1 MSDDLALVSMGEKD
15 EIEDFFFFLIPS
27 IPWSLKDSWSFL
39 LFQIIVVWLR
49 YFTLG
54 VKLS

>member
-27 IPWSLKDSWSFL
+27 IPWSLKDTWSFL